1 MLKYKE
7 YKFIVH
13 RIKDNYDYII
23 MFSIYENY
31 TFSLKYELNK

>member
-13 RIKDNYDYII
+13 RIKDNYDY